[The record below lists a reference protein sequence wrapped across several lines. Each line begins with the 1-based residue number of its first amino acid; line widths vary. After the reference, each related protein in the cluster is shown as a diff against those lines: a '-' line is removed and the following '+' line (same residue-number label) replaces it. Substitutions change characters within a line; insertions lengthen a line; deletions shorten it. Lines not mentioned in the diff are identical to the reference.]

1 MSTPPTWPPPP
12 PPALPPPPPGRRPSG
27 AAPRYVPA
35 PPPKKSSA
43 VPIVVILIVVFFGG
57 IFVLGII
64 AAIAIP
70 GLLRARMSG
79 NEAAAIGT
87 RADHGERGGGLGE
100 RYTAGSLPSR
110 PASASRRAAATRR
123 RPAS

>member
-12 PPALPPPPPGRRPSG
+12 PPPPPQPPPGPSP
-27 AAPRYVPA
+27 AAPPLYAPA

-43 VPIVVILIVVFFGG
+43 VPIVVILIVVIFGG
-57 IFVLGII
+57 IFVIGII

-87 RADHGERGGGLGE
+87 MRTMVSAQTAWASDTRRAL
-100 RYTAGSLPSR
+100 R
-110 PASASRRAAATRR
+110 PAVLPRCARELRRRAGAR
-123 RPAS
+123 AS